1 MTTAFERI
9 AVGEARTLGAHTFT
23 ADEIKRFAAAW
34 DPQRFHVDE
43 DEARASTFGALA
55 ASGWHTA
62 SAMMRLLVDWF
73 DHEDEAARARGE
85 KPLTRGPSPGF
96 DNLKWSRPVYA
107 GDTVTYVATVTA
119 KRHSKSRPGWG
130 IISTDIAGM
139 NQRGEAVFAV
149 TTQAFARTDDA

>member
-1 MTTAFERI
+1 MSTAFERI
-9 AVGEARTLGAHTFT
+9 AVGQAETLGSHAFT
-23 ADEIKRFAAAW
+23 AGEIKRFAAAW
-34 DPQRFHVDE
+34 DPQRFHMDE
-43 DEARASTFGALA
+43 DEAKASTFGGLA

-62 SAMMRLLVDWF
+62 SAMMRLLVGWF
-73 DHEDEAARARGE
+73 DRKDEAARARGE

-107 GDTVTYVATVTA
+107 GDTITYVATVTA

-130 IISTDIAGM
+130 IVTIDVAGM